1 MPLVFNFDVVS
12 NPANYVVPDNAV
24 EEANVDSVVEKI
36 FFYTQLSPMAHT
48 IRGVEKLFRKYGIH
62 LCLFIS
68 AHPESRSGP
77 RCSLRL
83 RKGTLQVAR
92 TPYSGTIDTEQ
103 FVEAEI
109 LMNQN
114 APYTLL
120 RIGVAHEI
128 AHLLLELKHYQES
141 KKNQA
146 NQKNLGWRT
155 GDSCT
160 CKLNSKE
167 ERWCTKFAYEL
178 CKLHQLYV
186 SDEKIRREMI
196 NFPENFFNRYSH
208 LDLESPL
215 DSRYPPSMVI
225 GSNNPAYINS
235 YPYRLNALQH
245 FDKITKE
252 EYSKLQGPYN

>member
-1 MPLVFNFDVVS
+1 MPLVCNFDVVS

-24 EEANVDSVVEKI
+24 EEADVNSIVEKI
-36 FFYTQLSPMAHT
+36 FFYTQMSPMAHT

-68 AHPESRSGP
+68 AHPERRSGP

-92 TPYSGTIDTEQ
+92 TASSGTIDTEQ

-114 APYTLL
+114 APHTLL

-146 NQKNLGWRT
+146 NQKNLGWRN
-155 GDSCT
+155 GDSFT
-160 CKLNSKE
+160 CRLNSE
-167 ERWCTKFAYEL
+167 EEKWCTKFAYEL

-186 SDEKIRREMI
+186 SDEKIRKEMI
-196 NFPENFFNRYSH
+196 NFPENFFNRHSH
-208 LDLESPL
+208 VHLESPQ
-215 DSRYPPSMVI
+215 DTNYPPSMVI
-225 GSNNPAYINS
+225 GPNNPAYIYS
-235 YPYRLNALQH
+235 YPYRLNTSKC
-245 FDKITKE
+245 FDKITEE
-252 EYSKLQGPYN
+252 EYNKLQSPLN

>member
-1 MPLVFNFDVVS
+1 MPLVCNFDVVS

-24 EEANVDSVVEKI
+24 EEADVNSIVEKI
-36 FFYTQLSPMAHT
+36 FFYTQMSPMAHT

-68 AHPESRSGP
+68 AHPERRSGP

-92 TPYSGTIDTEQ
+92 TASSGTIDTEQ

-114 APYTLL
+114 APHTLL

-146 NQKNLGWRT
+146 NQKNWVGETEIHLHADLIQKKKNGV
-155 GDSCT
+155 
-160 CKLNSKE
+160 LN
-167 ERWCTKFAYEL
+167 L
-178 CKLHQLYV
+178 LMNYV
-186 SDEKIRREMI
+186 
-196 NFPENFFNRYSH
+196 N
-208 LDLESPL
+208 
-215 DSRYPPSMVI
+215 
-225 GSNNPAYINS
+225 YINCMFLMKKS
-235 YPYRLNALQH
+235 EKR
-245 FDKITKE
+245 
-252 EYSKLQGPYN
+252 